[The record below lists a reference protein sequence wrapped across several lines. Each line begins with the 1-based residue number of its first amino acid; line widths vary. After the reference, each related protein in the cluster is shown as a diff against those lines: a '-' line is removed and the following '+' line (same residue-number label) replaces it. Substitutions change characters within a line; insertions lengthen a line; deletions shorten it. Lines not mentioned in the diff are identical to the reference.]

1 MKKRKKFFQRLKE
14 AFFPERSFASG
25 QLSNGIDKDEE
36 QWRKLSGKGFARLPD
51 QAKILRVA
59 NYIYNYT
66 ALGRSIP
73 RFISSVLVGDG
84 WTVRAENEKVREVL
98 EEFDRTNRWSMLRS
112 QRIEDLIIDGELF
125 LPVEVNE
132 FGRVRLGY
140 IAPEKV
146 IEVRYEDPYD
156 PDSPSYV
163 KVASSGQSKELKIV
177 GTVKDPASPNY
188 GKLEG
193 EVFYLAINKRTKME
207 RGMSDLFHIAD
218 AILNYD
224 DFLLSEIDRAIL
236 KRSFLYDV
244 TLEGAD
250 EDEIREWL
258 KTHDTPKPGSINVH
272 NELERWSVVEPSLGS
287 EDTAKLA
294 DVLLSY
300 IATGASLSK
309 AFLNATEEMN
319 RATVQALS
327 DPDTPF
333 ARFLARRQAEWLE
346 FETVIYRFVVERSP
360 FLQDLSEEE
369 KKFEIIPATI
379 SKRDMR
385 SVASTLRDVTQSLAL
400 AFSSGFITQEQAA
413 KIFLAIAEDLGL
425 SLLQES
431 GVDFGLKTYR
441 ELVEPLVR
449 LNRAVSFVREGR
461 LQEALEELDKVVSH
475 ADASDRG

>member
-1 MKKRKKFFQRLKE
+1 MKKRKTFFQRLKE

-25 QLSNGIDKDEE
+25 QVNDAIDKDEE
-36 QWRKLSGKGFARLPD
+36 QWRKISGKGIARLPD

-59 NYIYNYT
+59 NYVYNFT

-73 RFISSVLVGDG
+73 RFVSSVLVGDG
-84 WTVRAENEKVREVL
+84 WTVRSDNEKVQEVL
-98 EEFDRTNRWSMLRS
+98 DEFDRENRWSMLRS
-112 QRIEDLIIDGELF
+112 RRIEDLIIDGELF

-132 FGRVRLGY
+132 FGKVRLGY

-146 IEVRYEDPYD
+146 IEVKYEDPYD
-156 PDSPSYV
+156 PDTPSYI
-163 KVASSGQSKELKIV
+163 KVASAGQSRELKV
-177 GTVKDPASPNY
+177 VSVTKDPASPSY

-193 EVFYLAINKRTKME
+193 EVFYIAINKRTKME
-207 RGMSDLFHIAD
+207 RGISDLFHIAD

-224 DFLLSEIDRAIL
+224 DFLLSEIDRAVL

-250 EDEIREWL
+250 EEEIREWL
-258 KTHDTPKPGSINVH
+258 RTHDTPKPGSINVH
-272 NELERWSVVEPSLGS
+272 NELEKWSVVEPSLGS
-287 EDTAKLA
+287 EDTTKLA
-294 DVLLSY
+294 DVILSY

-346 FETVIYRFVVERSP
+346 FETLIYRFVIEKNPYLR
-360 FLQDLSEEE
+360 DLSEEE
-369 KKFEIIPATI
+369 KRFEIIPATI
-379 SKRDMR
+379 SKRDMH
-385 SVASTLRDVTQSLAL
+385 SVAATLRDVAQAL
-400 AFSSGFITQEQAA
+400 SMAFSSGFISQEQAS
-413 KIFLAIAEDLGL
+413 KIFLAVAEDLGL

-431 GVDFGLKTYR
+431 QEEDFGLKTYMDI
-441 ELVEPLVR
+441 VEPLVR
-449 LNRAVSFVREGR
+449 LNRAVKLVREGK
-461 LQEALEELDKVVSH
+461 LTQALDELDKVVENAEH
-475 ADASDRG
+475 RA